1 MILAGAALA
10 LALAAADV
18 PFAESMAEGDRQYAR
33 RGEGARGPVADTA
46 PIQAAIEAY
55 SAARAADPDSMPAQI
70 ALMRALFFR
79 GGFTGEEG
87 AAQKKSFDAAKA
99 VTDDAMR
106 RLEKRLKAAPEHS
119 RREAITKIPD
129 VAALHFWAGVS
140 LGQWCLDHKMA
151 AVWQGAAGK
160 IRDWA
165 EIAVA
170 ADPAYEQGSPYLL
183 LGRLHTDSPKVPFV
197 TGFVSRS
204 KGVESLRRA
213 LAISPRNTATQFFL
227 AQALLEYEPKSRDQA
242 IELLKACAAQEPRPE
257 FLVEDAHYRE
267 LAGARLAELGSSH

>member
-1 MILAGAALA
+1 MTLAGAVLA
-10 LALAAADV
+10 LSLAGSEATLAD
-18 PFAESMAEGDRQYAR
+18 AMAEGDRRYAAR
-33 RGEGARGPVADTA
+33 AEGSRGSIADKGP
-46 PIQAAIEAY
+46 INAAIEAY
-55 SAARAADPDSMPAQI
+55 AAARAADPDSIPAQV

-79 GGFTGEEG
+79 GGFTGEAG
-87 AAQKKSFDAAKA
+87 AEQKKSFDAAKA
-99 VTDDAMR
+99 VADDAMR
-106 RLEKRLKAAPEHS
+106 RLERRLKPVPEPSRHEALAA
-119 RREAITKIPD
+119 IPD
-129 VAALHFWAGVS
+129 VAALHFWSGVS

-170 ADPAYEQGSPYLL
+170 IDPAYEQGSPYLI

-197 TGFVSRS
+197 TGFISRA

-213 LAISPRNTATQFFL
+213 LALSPHNTATQFFL
-227 AQALLEYEPKSRDQA
+227 AQALLEYEPKSRVQA
-242 IELLKACAAQEPRPE
+242 LELLEACAAQEPRPE

-267 LAGARLAELGSSH
+267 LSQARLAELARPH

>member
-10 LALAAADV
+10 LALAAV
-18 PFAESMAEGDRQYAR
+18 PPSFAEAMAEGDRQYAR
-33 RGEGARGPVADTA
+33 RGDGARGAVADPA
-46 PIQAAIEAY
+46 PINAAIEAY
-55 SAARAADPDSMPAQI
+55 TAARAADPESIPAQV

-87 AAQKKSFDAAKA
+87 PAQKKSFDAAKA

-106 RLEKRLKAAPEHS
+106 RLEKRLKSAPESS
-119 RREAITKIPD
+119 RREALARIPD
-129 VAALHFWAGVS
+129 VSALHFWAGVS

-197 TGFVSRS
+197 TGFISRS

-213 LAISPRNTATQFFL
+213 LAISPLNTATQFFL
-227 AQALLEYEPKSRDQA
+227 AQALLEYEPKNREQA
-242 IELLKACAAQEPRPE
+242 IELLKACAAHEPRPE

-267 LAGARLAELGSSH
+267 LSQARLAELEAAH